1 MKTITEKLCRGCLVV
16 LPIDNFLFSKRDG
29 YLSKCK
35 ECRNAYARQKHTERK
50 LNPEYRARK
59 NQLSRE
65 SRLRNP
71 RSNERRRKEWLKGL
85 YKMTPEQYNNML
97 IAQNY
102 ICAVCQQPC
111 KTERGLAVDH
121 DHSCCPGN
129 KSCGKCIRGLLCIN
143 CNRGLGMFQDDPVL
157 LNRAIDYLAKF

>member
-1 MKTITEKLCRGCLVV
+1 
-16 LPIDNFLFSKRDG
+16 
-29 YLSKCK
+29 
-35 ECRNAYARQKHTERK
+35 
-50 LNPEYRARK
+50 
-59 NQLSRE
+59 
-65 SRLRNP
+65 
-71 RSNERRRKEWLKGL
+71 
-85 YKMTPEQYNNML
+85 MTPEQYNNML